1 MFSPTLKQYGLTK
14 KPLSAS
20 SIAKF
25 IASAWHSASL
35 YHTLFEFA
43 ITVQDFA
50 FNVWHIRMDARNVYF
65 FSPFTVRMP
74 KLAAMLAYIAH

>member
-1 MFSPTLKQYGLTK
+1 M
-14 KPLSAS
+14 SAN

-35 YHTLFEFA
+35 YHILFEFA

-50 FNVWHIRMDARNVYF
+50 FSVWHIRMAARNIYF
-65 FSPFTVRMP
+65 FRPFTVRIP